1 MKKTILRNLAIALL
15 VLPVFRAGVRAQ
27 VVVSARTAALID
39 GDTGQVIWERQGQ
52 TRALMA
58 STTKIMTGFL
68 VARDCPLDTLVT
80 VPGQAVHVEGSSL
93 HLQEGERCTV
103 EELLYGMMLHSGN
116 DAAVALAIHHSGS
129 VEAFVAAM
137 NHQAQAW
144 ELHNTSFANPHGL
157 DDPENYTSAED
168 LAAMA
173 AHAMKNQVFAQVV
186 ASRTASF
193 GDRTYT
199 NHNKLLWQIH
209 GILGVK
215 TGYTKASGRILVSC
229 ARRNGRTLIAVTM
242 DDPNDWQ
249 DHEKLLDYGFQRY
262 TPVLAADCENVL
274 ASVPVMSGDGNFAG
288 VGLSR
293 PLWCCVAP
301 EEQWQVELRLT
312 KLVYAPV
319 VAGQIAGEAVVTVN
333 GAPLASCPLVWRDT
347 ILEGAWDGRTAA
359 KTDFPIWRCVPA
371 AGRSDAAGGESSCE
385 WQYGQPG

>member
-1 MKKTILRNLAIALL
+1 MRKTILRKLAIVLL

-27 VVVSARTAALID
+27 VAVSARTAALID
-39 GDTGQVIWERQGQ
+39 GDTGQVIWEHQGQ

-93 HLQEGERCTV
+93 HLQEGECRTV

-116 DAAVALAIHHSGS
+116 DAAVALAMHHSGS

-137 NHQAQAW
+137 NRQAQAW

-186 ASRTASF
+186 ASRTVSF

-199 NHNKLLWQIH
+199 NHNKLLWQIP
-209 GILGVK
+209 GIFGVK

-249 DHEKLLDYGFQRY
+249 DHEKLLDYGFKRY

-288 VGLSR
+288 VGLNR
-293 PLWCCVAP
+293 PPLVLCCAGG
-301 EEQWQVELRLT
+301 
-312 KLVYAPV
+312 A
-319 VAGQIAGEAVVTVN
+319 VAGGASAAEACLCAGCC
-333 GAPLASCPLVWRDT
+333 GADCR
-347 ILEGAWDGRTAA
+347 
-359 KTDFPIWRCVPA
+359 
-371 AGRSDAAGGESSCE
+371 
-385 WQYGQPG
+385 